1 MSRWTDFNSWCDR
14 NPKLSFTVFVLPVL
28 IILCLAFFGCSSNSD
43 RQTKTV
49 ERITTHTAAITVD
62 LPVGQAVVQP
72 TQVTVNREVYEVE
85 QARTT
90 IDAPS
95 IGPILQA
102 AASSTPFGSLIA
114 GVLGFGGVA
123 GAIHQMISRKR
134 VERQRDEI
142 IDGVEEAKGEIP
154 IEHRETL
161 LHHLA
166 VAQSADTKKAVTE
179 RTA

>member
-14 NPKLSFTVFVLPVL
+14 NPKTSFTLFVLPVL
-28 IILCLAFFGCSSNSD
+28 LLLLFCFFGCGSTSD

-90 IDAPS
+90 IDTPP
-95 IGPILQA
+95 IGPMIQA
-102 AASSTPFGSLIA
+102 AASGTPFSAIIGS
-114 GVLGFGGVA
+114 VLGFGGVA
-123 GAIHQMISRKR
+123 GALHQMLRAKQIS
-134 VERQRDEI
+134 RQRDEI
-142 IDGVEEAKGEIP
+142 IDGIEEAKEEIP
-154 IEHRETL
+154 VEHRETL